1 MSTFFAA
8 PYPRL
13 QTTSVLPDPEF
24 GDSRASEA
32 SIQIKRRMRGKV
44 STYVNP
50 NDTQVLVLTFLL
62 TRKKHAEVDQFITAY
77 HTTDWRVTLPDGSR
91 WVTKLVGEP
100 LLGSWTQKIDRGNPR
115 TGDEEVDMT
124 FTFSATRLP

>member
-62 TRKKHAEVDQFITAY
+62 TRKKHAEVDQFSSGAL
-77 HTTDWRVTLPDGSR
+77 RSSG
-91 WVTKLVGEP
+91 
-100 LLGSWTQKIDRGNPR
+100 
-115 TGDEEVDMT
+115 
-124 FTFSATRLP
+124 